1 MFPKAMKAMKV
12 MKATKAAAMKAMKA
26 TARKGKAMKAKP
38 TKAMKAKAMKA
49 RKAGSYHEGNMRA
62 CQICGCYEPFQ
73 MMSEES
79 CWNEEHTP
87 CVFVDDSSTNTQG
100 VCSPF

>member
-26 TARKGKAMKAKP
+26 KAMKGKAMKAKP
-38 TKAMKAKAMKA
+38 MKAMKAKAMKEA
-49 RKAGSYHEGNMRA
+49 RMRV
-62 CQICGCYEPFQ
+62 CQVCGVYEPFQ
-73 MMSEES
+73 RMSEES

-100 VCSPF
+100 LCSPF